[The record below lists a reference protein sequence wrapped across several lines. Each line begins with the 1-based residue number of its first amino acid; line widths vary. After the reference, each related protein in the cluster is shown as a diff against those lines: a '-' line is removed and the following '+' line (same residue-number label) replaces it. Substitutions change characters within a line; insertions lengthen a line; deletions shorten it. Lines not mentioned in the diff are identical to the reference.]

1 MQRDS
6 FLNHFKNFLLLLV
19 VFFSEKV
26 RGASVLDSFGAFAF
40 AFSICLFVCGSFFF
54 FFFFFFFVSGFHVF
68 VCFLALF
75 ASRWKTCRQA
85 CLPRLTDRFSL
96 KRKKKKE
103 NFSKK
108 CLNYVRK

>member
-54 FFFFFFFVSGFHVF
+54 FFFFFSLFLVFMCLCVFLLCLRVGGKHADKHVF
-68 VCFLALF
+68 
-75 ASRWKTCRQA
+75 Q
-85 CLPRLTDRFSL
+85 D
-96 KRKKKKE
+96 
-103 NFSKK
+103 
-108 CLNYVRK
+108 